1 MPRFVA
7 HSDGADATAAAAEV
21 SGDGAWAT
29 LLALLFRTGS
39 SVSSAIPFMILE
51 VEATF
56 NLENLAGAENGSDRE
71 LSGALTQSASRRPT
85 AVGS

>member
-1 MPRFVA
+1 
-7 HSDGADATAAAAEV
+7 
-21 SGDGAWAT
+21 
-29 LLALLFRTGS
+29 
-39 SVSSAIPFMILE
+39 MILE